1 MASCEVE
8 DLVVANKDLAVRS
21 VKVSI
26 AMEDLVKNL
35 QKKNDEMREK
45 LEAYASCEDEVR
57 KTKASVKEA
66 KMK

>member
-1 MASCEVE
+1 MASCEAE
-8 DLVVANKDLAVRS
+8 DLVVANKALAVRS
-21 VKVSI
+21 LKLSI

-45 LEAYASCEDEVR
+45 LEASASCEDEVR